1 MSITASAA
9 ENMATGYL
17 FLARRFASLLTPSVK
32 QAAWRA
38 ACSTFVD
45 FERVLPAGPLMI
57 LLAASFAALVRAAT
71 GSTTCSCT
79 LGAGCLPGVLVCTLN
94 PASGTL
100 GADYLTALVSCTL
113 GVGRVAGSLVC
124 TLGAVC
130 SCATGGA
137 TDCLARRGDR
147 RSSARAMSGVITTL
161 SIDSGG

>member
-45 FERVLPAGPLMI
+45 FERVLPAGPLTI

-79 LGAGCLPGVLVCTLN
+79 LGAGCLPGVLVCTLD

-100 GADYLTALVSCTL
+100 GAGCLTALVS
-113 GVGRVAGSLVC
+113 G
-124 TLGAVC
+124 TLGAGRVTGPPGCTPGAVGLCAIGGVTAC
-130 SCATGGA
+130 S
-137 TDCLARRGDR
+137 ARQGDR
-147 RSSARAMSGVITTL
+147 RSSALAISGVITTL
-161 SIDSGG
+161 LIDSGG

>member
-57 LLAASFAALVRAAT
+57 WLAARFAALVRAAT
-71 GSTTCSCT
+71 GSATCPCT
-79 LGAGCLPGVLVCTLN
+79 LGAGGLLGVLVCALD
-94 PASGTL
+94 PISGTL
-100 GADYLTALVSCTL
+100 RADCF
-113 GVGRVAGSLVC
+113 
-124 TLGAVC
+124 
-130 SCATGGA
+130 CATGGV
-137 TDCLARRGDR
+137 TVCVARRGDR
-147 RSSARAMSGVITTL
+147 RSSALAMSGVTTTL

>member
-1 MSITASAA
+1 MSITASAT

-45 FERVLPAGPLMI
+45 FERVLPAGPLLI
-57 LLAASFAALVRAAT
+57 LLAASFAALVCAAT
-71 GSTTCSCT
+71 GSATCFYT
-79 LGAGCLPGVLVCTLN
+79 LGASCLLGVLVCTLD

-100 GADYLTALVSCTL
+100 GADCLTALVSCTL
-113 GVGRVAGSLVC
+113 GVGRVTGSLGC

-130 SCATGGA
+130 FCVTGGV
-137 TDCLARRGDR
+137 TVCLARQGDR
-147 RSSARAMSGVITTL
+147 RSSALWKCQG
-161 SIDSGG
+161 